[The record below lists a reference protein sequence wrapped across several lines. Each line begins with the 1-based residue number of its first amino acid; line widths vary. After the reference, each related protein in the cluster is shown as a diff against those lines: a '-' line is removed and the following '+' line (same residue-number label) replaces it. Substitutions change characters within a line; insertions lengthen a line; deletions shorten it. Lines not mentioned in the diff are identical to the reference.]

1 MIKLVMKKMN
11 KIFLIEKYLLLFF
24 FNYYFDLNLYIFRF

>member
-11 KIFLIEKYLLLFF
+11 KILLNRKIFIVIF